1 MGRCAET
8 KKTKNAFIRFRWLAL
23 LAGCS
28 TLSLAGCSRHE
39 PSPPYQALSGVVRAI
54 DCETGELL
62 IRAERPPDRN
72 LVCVVTKDSELYV
85 NDRFSDLRE
94 VRIDDALDAIAY
106 RDRDRFVLSLVNIRR
121 SEPAPPAPAFLL
133 KVTTQPASSDKH
145 ED

>member
-62 IRAERPPDRN
+62 IRAERPADRN

-121 SEPAPPAPAFLL
+121 REPAPPAPAFLF
-133 KVTTQPASSDKH
+133 KVTTQPTSSDKH